1 MRNQLSAILNSPSSV
16 NVVREGDFENIHFYG
31 IFSPHINHN
40 YEEDLFFI
48 SAILEGHDL
57 EMPRCCYEILGV
69 ERDAS
74 DAEIKKSYRRLALKW
89 HPDKN
94 TDNSEESTRVFTE
107 IQQAYEVLIDPQE
120 RAWYDKHREQIIRGG
135 DDYVDNSINLM
146 KYFSASVYCG
156 FGDDAQGFYAVYAN
170 VFEIIT
176 KEDAEFAD
184 GQDLEVPEFGTS
196 TSDYEEV
203 VQPFYAHWQSYSTLK
218 SYVWLEKYDL
228 REAPNRR
235 VQRLMEKDNKK
246 IRDAVKKERNEE
258 VRALVKFVRK
268 RDKRV
273 KAYLE
278 LLKEKDE
285 ERQRITKQKRL
296 EALREREKMFEAYK
310 EESWASLSGLEED
323 LVQMNVHLDS
333 EFGRDNDINESQSDE
348 EEVQQY
354 YCVACDKAFKTEKAL
369 VNHEKSRKHKDKV
382 AAIKREM
389 ADSED
394 IDELALHNGE
404 NGVNEDYDAR
414 TESEYLSKRQ
424 HSVDETCADFVS
436 VGELNLMDSVDLST
450 MRIKGNNRY
459 KVKALHERKRA
470 LSGIGEGDLE
480 RGEEEKE
487 AANEESNG
495 MEAKSDEREVE
506 ETTGNEKSEENVHE
520 DDSTQNLSNE
530 NRITTSDIDN
540 KETED
545 CKENLES
552 QESEGDRQTTGAV
565 TEKRKPK
572 EGNKKSPQASKEP
585 AANSFKCNV
594 CQDSFPTR
602 NKMFQHIK
610 ELGHA
615 LNVDK
620 NREAGESQRQ
630 AKKKGKK
637 KR

>member
-48 SAILEGHDL
+48 SAIWEGHDF

-69 ERDAS
+69 ERDSS

-459 KVKALHERKRA
+459 KVKVLHERKRA

-480 RGEEEKE
+480 RGDEEKE
-487 AANEESNG
+487 AANEESNR

-520 DDSTQNLSNE
+520 DDSTHNLSNE

>member
-1 MRNQLSAILNSPSSV
+1 
-16 NVVREGDFENIHFYG
+16 
-31 IFSPHINHN
+31 
-40 YEEDLFFI
+40 
-48 SAILEGHDL
+48 
-57 EMPRCCYEILGV
+57 MPRCCYEVLGV

-74 DAEIKKSYRRLALKW
+74 DTEIKKSYRRLALKW

-156 FGDDAQGFYAVYAN
+156 FGDDEQGFYAVYAN
-170 VFEIIT
+170 VFKIIT
-176 KEDAEFAD
+176 EEDGEFAD
-184 GQDLEVPEFGTS
+184 GQDLDVPEFGTS

-203 VQPFYAHWQSYSTLK
+203 VQPFYAYWQSYSTLK
-218 SYVWLEKYDL
+218 SYVWLEKYDI

-258 VRALVKFVRK
+258 IRALVKFVRK

-278 LLKEKDE
+278 LLREKDE
-285 ERQRITKQKRL
+285 ERKRITEQKRL
-296 EALREREKMFEAYK
+296 EALREREKMLEAYK

-333 EFGRDNDINESQSDE
+333 EFGRDNDIIDSQSDE

-394 IDELALHNGE
+394 IDELALLNGE
-404 NGVNEDYDAR
+404 NGVNEYYDTR
-414 TESEYLSKRQ
+414 TESEYFSKRQ
-424 HSVDETCADFVS
+424 HSVDETGTDFVS
-436 VGELNLMDSVDLST
+436 VGELDLMDSVDLST

-459 KVKALHERKRA
+459 KVKVLHERKRA

-480 RGEEEKE
+480 VGEEEVE
-487 AANEESNG
+487 ANNEESNG
-495 MEAKSDEREVE
+495 NEAKSEKREAHE
-506 ETTGNEKSEENVHE
+506 NIGNEKSEENVNE
-520 DDSTQNLSNE
+520 DDSRESLSNA
-530 NRITTSDIDN
+530 TTTTTDIDN
-540 KETED
+540 QETED
-545 CKENLES
+545 EKENLES
-552 QESEGDRQTTGAV
+552 QESGGDRQTTGAV

-572 EGNKKSPQASKEP
+572 EGNKNSPQASKEP
-585 AANSFKCNV
+585 SANSFKCNV
-594 CQDSFPTR
+594 CQGSFPTR

-615 LNVDK
+615 LKLDT
-620 NREAGESQRQ
+620 NRDADDLQRQ
-630 AKKKGKK
+630 GKK
-637 KR
+637 KNKKKR

>member
-1 MRNQLSAILNSPSSV
+1 
-16 NVVREGDFENIHFYG
+16 
-31 IFSPHINHN
+31 
-40 YEEDLFFI
+40 
-48 SAILEGHDL
+48 
-57 EMPRCCYEILGV
+57 MPRCCYEILGV

-414 TESEYLSKRQ
+414 IESEYLSKRQ

-459 KVKALHERKRA
+459 KVKVLHERKRA

-480 RGEEEKE
+480 RGDEEKE
-487 AANEESNG
+487 AANEESNR

-540 KETED
+540 KETEE

>member
-48 SAILEGHDL
+48 SAIWEGHDF

-487 AANEESNG
+487 AANEESNR

-615 LNVDK
+615 LNMDK
-620 NREAGESQRQ
+620 NREADDSQRQ

>member
-1 MRNQLSAILNSPSSV
+1 M
-16 NVVREGDFENIHFYG
+16 
-31 IFSPHINHN
+31 
-40 YEEDLFFI
+40 FFI
-48 SAILEGHDL
+48 SAIWESHDF

-170 VFEIIT
+170 VFEIVT

-203 VQPFYAHWQSYSTLK
+203 VQPFYAYWQSYSTLK

-333 EFGRDNDINESQSDE
+333 EFGRDNDISESQSDE

-394 IDELALHNGE
+394 IDDLALHNEE
-404 NGVNEDYDAR
+404 NGVNEDCDAR
-414 TESEYLSKRQ
+414 TELEYLSKRQ

-459 KVKALHERKRA
+459 KVKVLHERKRA

-487 AANEESNG
+487 AANEESNR
-495 MEAKSDEREVE
+495 MEAKSEEREVE
-506 ETTGNEKSEENVHE
+506 ETT
-520 DDSTQNLSNE
+520 QNMSNE

-545 CKENLES
+545 GKENLES
-552 QESEGDRQTTGAV
+552 QESEGDRQTTGAI

-572 EGNKKSPQASKEP
+572 EGNKKSPQSSKEP

-620 NREAGESQRQ
+620 NREADDSQRQ

>member
-48 SAILEGHDL
+48 SAIWEGHDF

-246 IRDAVKKERNEE
+246 IRDALKKERNEE

-480 RGEEEKE
+480 RGDEEKE
-487 AANEESNG
+487 AANEESNR

-506 ETTGNEKSEENVHE
+506 ETTGIEKSEENVHE
-520 DDSTQNLSNE
+520 DDSTHNLSNE

>member
-1 MRNQLSAILNSPSSV
+1 M
-16 NVVREGDFENIHFYG
+16 
-31 IFSPHINHN
+31 
-40 YEEDLFFI
+40 FFI
-48 SAILEGHDL
+48 SAIWEGHDF

-348 EEVQQY
+348 EDVQQY

-414 TESEYLSKRQ
+414 IESEYLSKRQ

-459 KVKALHERKRA
+459 KVKVLHERKRA

-480 RGEEEKE
+480 RGDEEKE
-487 AANEESNG
+487 AANEESNR

-506 ETTGNEKSEENVHE
+506 ETAGNEKSEENVHE

-540 KETED
+540 KETEE

>member
-31 IFSPHINHN
+31 IFSPHTNHN

-48 SAILEGHDL
+48 SAIWEGHDF

-74 DAEIKKSYRRLALKW
+74 DAEIKKSYRRLALIW

-480 RGEEEKE
+480 RGDEEKE
-487 AANEESNG
+487 AANEESNR

>member
-1 MRNQLSAILNSPSSV
+1 M
-16 NVVREGDFENIHFYG
+16 
-31 IFSPHINHN
+31 
-40 YEEDLFFI
+40 FFI
-48 SAILEGHDL
+48 SAIWEGHDF

-323 LVQMNVHLDS
+323 LVQMNVHLNS

-414 TESEYLSKRQ
+414 IESEYLSKRQ

-459 KVKALHERKRA
+459 KVKVLHERKRA

-480 RGEEEKE
+480 RGDEEKE
-487 AANEESNG
+487 AANEESNR

-540 KETED
+540 KETEE

>member
-1 MRNQLSAILNSPSSV
+1 M
-16 NVVREGDFENIHFYG
+16 
-31 IFSPHINHN
+31 
-40 YEEDLFFI
+40 FFI
-48 SAILEGHDL
+48 SAIWEGHDF

-74 DAEIKKSYRRLALKW
+74 DAEIKKSYRRLALIW

-203 VQPFYAHWQSYSTLK
+203 VQPFYAYWQSYSTLK

-333 EFGRDNDINESQSDE
+333 EFGRDNDISESQSDE

-404 NGVNEDYDAR
+404 NGVNEYYDAR

-459 KVKALHERKRA
+459 KVKVLHERKRA

-487 AANEESNG
+487 AANEESNR
-495 MEAKSDEREVE
+495 MEAKSEEREVE
-506 ETTGNEKSEENVHE
+506 ET
-520 DDSTQNLSNE
+520 TQNLSNE

-545 CKENLES
+545 GKENLES

-620 NREAGESQRQ
+620 NREADDSQRQ